1 MNIQHRVNALQTAIA
16 QRQQA
21 GLDTRR
27 LESEL
32 RQALK
37 DQQRSNGQQIKQSN
51 RNNSNEE

>member
-1 MNIQHRVNALQTAIA
+1 MNIQHRVAALQTAID

-37 DQQRSNGQQIKQSN
+37 DCQRNNGQQVKQAN
-51 RNNSNEE
+51 RNPNEE